1 MAEVQRGHNGDS
13 LQANDFTCRSNRT
26 HLIIEV
32 TRRLPELLFLLGL
45 ARDLITLIQDVDS
58 DGVLSHY

>member
-1 MAEVQRGHNGDS
+1 
-13 LQANDFTCRSNRT
+13 
-26 HLIIEV
+26 LIIEV

-45 ARDLITLIQDVDS
+45 ASDLITLIKDVDS